1 MTTHCRRRFA
11 RRRGGAVLE
20 TAVVIPFVLLMTFG
34 LIEYGHFFYMKHI
47 LMGAA
52 REGAR
57 AAIIASADSDSVSAT
72 VETAMTAAGLSVDKY
87 TVSVEV
93 NGAAATLDSAEKGD
107 LITVKI
113 ESEWDDIGLRPMRL
127 ISATSIVRGSAV
139 MRKEG
144 P

>member
-1 MTTHCRRRFA
+1 MKKCGTTRRH
-11 RRRGGAVLE
+11 GGAVLE
-20 TAVVIPFVLLMTFG
+20 TAVILPFVLLMTFG

-52 REGAR
+52 REGGR
-57 AAIIASADSDSVSAT
+57 AAIIASSTNDTVAET
-72 VETAMTAAGLSVDKY
+72 VEAAMTAAGM
-87 TVSVEV
+87 TVAQYSIVVEV
-93 NGAAATLDSAEKGD
+93 NGTATTDLTTAAKGD

-113 ESEWDDIGLRPMRL
+113 ESQWDAVGLRPMRL
-127 ISATSIVRGSAV
+127 ISATTLLRGSAV

>member
-1 MTTHCRRRFA
+1 MTTHRRRRFA

-57 AAIIASADSDSVSAT
+57 AAIIASADSDSVADT
-72 VETAMTAAGLSVDKY
+72 VETAMTAAGLSTDKY
-87 TVSVEV
+87 TISVEV
-93 NGAAATLDSAEKGD
+93 NGATATLDSAAKGD